1 MPILE
6 DLIPIVAISFTFG
19 VPMLAIWT
27 SHQRKML
34 ELKLKLQD
42 GNSVSSQKTIEAL
55 REEVRSLRDTTT
67 QYDVSFDTALQRMEG
82 RMGAI
87 ERKVNQQ
94 GSAVQETQSQSLGR

>member
-1 MPILE
+1 MSFI
-6 DLIPIVAISFTFG
+6 DGLIPIVAISLTMG
-19 VPMLAIWT
+19 IPMMAIWT

-42 GNSVSSQKTIEAL
+42 GNSLSSQKTIEAL

-94 GSAVQETQSQSLGR
+94 GSAVQDTQSQSLGR